1 MAEKPGLSRL
11 RQVWAN
17 MTPSQRTV
25 VGGTVVALVI
35 AVVVGSMLASRAG
48 YAVLYSGL
56 APEEAGR
63 IVEKLEA
70 KKTPYKLTAG
80 GTTIMIPGRHVY
92 SSRIELASEG
102 LPRSGTVGFEIF
114 DKTVFGM
121 TDFLQKVNYRRAL
134 EGELAKTIGGLEE
147 VEGVRV
153 HITVPER
160 ALFKD
165 DEQQA
170 TASVVMKVNPA
181 RSLTARQIEGI
192 KYLVASSVEGLN
204 PDRVSILDSRG
215 TLLSKGFPDQEG
227 GASDGLELK
236 KTVETYLEGKAQT
249 LLDGV
254 LGPGKAVVRVAAV
267 LNLESI
273 EREAETYDPE
283 SMVIRSEER
292 SLASG
297 GADNANNESSV
308 TNYEINRT
316 VERIAT
322 GTGNIERLSLGIV
335 VDGNY
340 ETTVADDGTEA
351 STFVVRSEEELNKIA
366 GIVKNAVGFEAD
378 RQDEIDIACIAFNRD
393 YLADEEQSMQK
404 TMRLQFYFSIAKKV
418 LYLGL
423 VVLALIIFIKLTKRV
438 AGIVGAASK
447 MAPGVAGEGPQGATR
462 GYAMP
467 AAAGGGGGGLE
478 DLSGLGALDPDTAAS
493 VISAMITAE
502 GAKRG

>member
-1 MAEKPGLSRL
+1 MAETSGLSRL
-11 RQVWAN
+11 RQAWAN

-35 AVVVGSMLASRAG
+35 AVVAGSMLASRAG

-63 IVEKLEA
+63 IVEKLEG
-70 KKTPYKLTAG
+70 KKVPYRLSAG
-80 GTTIMIPGRHVY
+80 GTTISIPGRQVY

-121 TDFLQKVNYRRAL
+121 TDFLQKVNYRRAI
-134 EGELAKTIGGLEE
+134 EGELAKTIGQMEE
-147 VEGVRV
+147 VEAVRV

-160 ALFKD
+160 ALFKE

-181 RSLTARQIEGI
+181 RGLTGRQIEGI

-204 PDRVSILDSRG
+204 PERVSILDSRG
-215 TLLSKGFPDQEG
+215 TLLSKGFPEEGG

-236 KTVETYLEGKAQT
+236 KTVETYLESKAQT

-254 LGPGKAVVRVAAV
+254 LGPGKSVVRVAAV
-267 LNLESI
+267 LNVESI

-292 SLASG
+292 SLAAG
-297 GADNANNESSV
+297 GTDNASNESSV

-316 VERIAT
+316 VERIASAA
-322 GTGNIERLSLGIV
+322 GNIERLSLGIV

-340 ETTVADDGTEA
+340 QTAAGEDGTET
-351 STFVVRSEEELNKIA
+351 STFVPRTDEELNKIA
-366 GIVKNAVGFEAD
+366 GIVKNAVGFD
-378 RQDEIDIACIAFNRD
+378 SGRKDEIDIACIAFNRN
-393 YLADEEQSMQK
+393 YLAGEEQSMEK
-404 TMRLQFYFSIAKKV
+404 SMRLQFYFSIAKKA

-423 VVLALIIFIKLTKRV
+423 VILALIIFIKLAKRV
-438 AGIVGAASK
+438 GGIIGAASR
-447 MAPGVAGEGPQGATR
+447 MAPTAAGQGPQGAAA
-462 GYAMP
+462 GYALP
-467 AAAGGGGGGLE
+467 AGAG
-478 DLSGLGALDPDTAAS
+478 DLSSLNNLDPETAAN